1 MAFVYEYS
9 ELSWRDIPDKFC
21 DEKEK
26 IAHSTLYRAVHGLG
40 KGIFEN
46 GNKIQDAI
54 NALRERYLKDLNRD
68 VLPKPWPLEKS
79 LYDHTKKREAGVRL
93 FLTPFLIA
101 FDSEHT
107 DFLRL
112 FYAYIRAVKTI
123 LSNAD
128 PPVCKIYT
136 K

>member
-1 MAFVYEYS
+1 MV
-9 ELSWRDIPDKFC
+9 
-21 DEKEK
+21 
-26 IAHSTLYRAVHGLG
+26 LG
-40 KGIFEN
+40 KVFLKTAIR
-46 GNKIQDAI
+46 IQDAI